1 MEPGDVSL
9 LTAHLQ
15 GDRRAFEKLVH
26 RHADSLFGYLM
37 RICRNRQ
44 NAQDLFQ
51 QSFMKVHQRADTFK
65 AQGNFKSWLFTIATR
80 LAIDAARKAKRD
92 EKRLTGFMYNSPS
105 QNTLDSSNPDGTSDM
120 NMRNSSPTAINS
132 TAAGCSERN
141 ESNPL
146 RMAELSEQ
154 RQLVRNALGQLPAGQ
169 RSAVV
174 LTYYQGLSYKEASQV
189 LGCSLGT
196 VKTQIY
202 RALRK
207 LAQLL
212 PEERGHGL

>member
-1 MEPGDVSL
+1 MEPGNGSL
-9 LTAHLQ
+9 LSAHMQ
-15 GDRRAFEKLVH
+15 GDQRAFEQLV
-26 RHADSLFGYLM
+26 RTHADSLFGYLM

-44 NAQDLFQ
+44 NAEDLFQ

-80 LAIDAARKAKRD
+80 LAIDAARKEKRD
-92 EKRLTGFMYNSPS
+92 KKLLDHYAYNLPS
-105 QNTLDSSNPDGTSDM
+105 QSTLDSDNPNKTDNPTH
-120 NMRNSSPTAINS
+120 RNISQ
-132 TAAGCSERN
+132 TAADAVSVDCDEQN
-141 ESNPL
+141 KCNPL
-146 RMAELSEQ
+146 KLAHLSEQ
-154 RQLVRNALGQLPAGQ
+154 KMLVRKALLQLPAGQ

-174 LTYYQGLSYKEASQV
+174 LTYYQGLTYKEAAYV

-196 VKTQIY
+196 VKTQIF

-212 PEERGHGL
+212 PEGQGVEI